1 MIDFLAQ
8 IFTLSMFFAGLRMA
22 TPLILASMGGI
33 LSERAGVINIALEG
47 MILTGAFFAV
57 WGSYTT
63 GNPWFGV
70 LLAIISGMA
79 LAAIHAV
86 VSVYF
91 KADQVVSGTAI
102 NILATGLTVYLLQ
115 ILFGVSG
122 TSPRAVRLPQWDIGI
137 VAFNP
142 MVYIALISVPI
153 IWVILY
159 KTPWGLRI
167 RAVGE
172 HPQAA
177 DTVGI
182 NVNRWRFICVTL
194 SGAFAGLA
202 GVAISIGEG
211 SYFVNGMSSG
221 RGFIALAA
229 MIFGKWNPLGALGA
243 SLLFGFTEAIALRA
257 TFQHIPSELVR
268 TLPYVITIIVL
279 AGFIG
284 RARPPKAVGK
294 PYNKGE
300 R

>member
-1 MIDFLAQ
+1 MLDILTQ
-8 IFTLSMFFAGLRMA
+8 IFSLSMMFAGLRMA
-22 TPLILASMGGI
+22 TPLILASLGGI
-33 LSERAGVINIALEG
+33 LSERSGVINIALEG

-70 LLAIISGMA
+70 LLAIVAGMV
-79 LAAIHAV
+79 LASIHAL

-122 TSPRAVRLPQWDIGI
+122 TSPRAVRLPAWSLGT
-137 VAFNP
+137 VSFNP
-142 MVYIALISVPI
+142 MVYLALILVPI
-153 IWVILY
+153 IWFVLY

-202 GVAISIGEG
+202 GVSIAIGEG

-229 MIFGKWNPLGALGA
+229 MIFGKWNPFGALGA

-257 TFQHIPSELVR
+257 DFQYIPSQLVR
-268 TLPYVITIIVL
+268 TLPYIITIIVL

-284 RARPPKAVGK
+284 KARPPKAVGK